1 MAHST
6 FEFHCAHVS
15 SNLLSPSCQQ
25 EIFPSLPSL
34 CFSGFLAFSTPSP
47 FSFSTSHKGP
57 SAGLLWAAFPVSPV
71 SRWSQPFLNKM
82 VRHHVCMKTSE
93 CVNKSEDRV
102 LHRPKCES
110 VDNKYL
116 KLLCCFPC
124 HYCSSLPHLCF
135 VESSFYEAKIVS
147 NFGKERQTG
156 TRPLNVPST
165 PSKLKVI
172 QPPSLI
178 PTPAFST
185 SLPAALFCCN
195 FSQIST
201 FDPLQSIQT
210 FLTTQHS
217 ELPLCGT
224 PPPSAMSTF
233 S

>member
-1 MAHST
+1 MTWRSSSAPASRAEFALQPATNQEQCSGDSRAVSLLWTPDLKTIPAQYMAHST

-57 SAGLLWAAFPVSPV
+57 SAGQLWAAFPVSPV

-110 VDNKYL
+110 DDNKCL
-116 KLLCCFPC
+116 KTTLLF
-124 HYCSSLPHLCF
+124 SLPL
-135 VESSFYEAKIVS
+135 
-147 NFGKERQTG
+147 
-156 TRPLNVPST
+156 L
-165 PSKLKVI
+165 L
-172 QPPSLI
+172 
-178 PTPAFST
+178 
-185 SLPAALFCCN
+185 
-195 FSQIST
+195 
-201 FDPLQSIQT
+201 
-210 FLTTQHS
+210 
-217 ELPLCGT
+217 
-224 PPPSAMSTF
+224 
-233 S
+233 